1 MLTVPEQLLLITLDT
16 GTGEFMK
23 LPEEYNRAAFAG
35 AALMELALAGRI
47 DSDLDK
53 VWVVDPA
60 VTGDA
65 ALDPVLSAMSA
76 AGSSTNIERFVE
88 KLVPLGA
95 GVREAALAALCR
107 RGVLERSEQKSL
119 FRRPRTSFALQDDK
133 DLAGLKAQLREEL
146 LGSAMP
152 EPRDVCIMTLAKT
165 CGLIDRI
172 IPPEQA
178 RAALDRLEAFSKTE
192 LIGQTVR
199 RYLYLFERDIARS

>member
-16 GTGEFMK
+16 GTGDFLK

-35 AALMELALAGRI
+35 SALMELALAGRI
-47 DSDLDK
+47 DSDLDN

-88 KLVPLGA
+88 RLVPLGA
-95 GVREAALAALCR
+95 GVREAALDALCR

-119 FRRPRTSFALQDDK
+119 FRRPRTSFALQDAEG
-133 DLAGLKAQLREEL
+133 LAGLKAQLRDVL

-165 CGLIDRI
+165 CGLVDRI
-172 IPPEQA
+172 IGPAEMP
-178 RAALDRLEAFSKTE
+178 AALDRLEAFSKTE

>member
-65 ALDPVLSAMSA
+65 ALDTVLSAMSA
-76 AGSSTNIERFVE
+76 AGTPTNIERFVE
-88 KLVPLGA
+88 RLVPLGA
-95 GVREAALAALCR
+95 SVRQASLEALTH
-107 RGVLERSEQKSL
+107 RGVLERSEHKSM
-119 FRRPRTSFALQDDK
+119 FRKPRTSFALQDDK
-133 DLAGLKAQLREEL
+133 DLAGLRAQLREVL

-172 IPPEQA
+172 IAPAEMP
-178 RAALDRLEAFSKTE
+178 AALDRLEAFSKTE

>member
-1 MLTVPEQLLLITLDT
+1 MLTVPEQLLLITLDP
-16 GTGEFMK
+16 GTGDFLK

-35 AALMELALAGRI
+35 SALMELALAGRI
-47 DSDLDK
+47 DSDLDN

-88 KLVPLGA
+88 RLVPLGA
-95 GVREAALAALCR
+95 GVREAALDALCR

-119 FRRPRTSFALQDDK
+119 FRRPRTSFALQDAEG
-133 DLAGLKAQLREEL
+133 LAGLKAQLREVL

-165 CGLIDRI
+165 CGLVDRI
-172 IPPEQA
+172 IRPEEMP
-178 RAALDRLEAFSKTE
+178 AALDRLEAFSKTE

>member
-88 KLVPLGA
+88 RLVPLGA

-133 DLAGLKAQLREEL
+133 DLAGLRAQLREVL

-165 CGLIDRI
+165 CGLIDRLI
-172 IPPEQA
+172 GPEDM
-178 RAALDRLEAFSKTE
+178 RAAMDRLEAFSKTE